1 MSTILLV
8 WELGAGR
15 GHLGPLRQLAERLLL
30 RGHHVFLAS
39 RNVVAAGE
47 LFADLPVGL
56 FAAPFLPGTPSYAV
70 SPVRSF
76 VDILNNVGFGSRS
89 DLAALASAWGSI
101 YKAIRPDA
109 AVFDHSPTALAA
121 SYAFP
126 MRRIL
131 LGTGFSCP
139 PPGRETEDLRIW
151 LRDRRK
157 ASNPS
162 AVLEN
167 LNALRES
174 QKLPPWE
181 SVGGLFA
188 NADAELLATFPQ
200 LDHFGTRDFGRY
212 IGVFPFPPGAMP
224 RWPGN
229 SPPRAFAYLK
239 PHTLVEGVVAELTRL
254 QVATILYT
262 GSDDTDTV
270 RRYATEWVHVA
281 PGVLDLKSAM
291 AEADFAVLNGTHAT
305 TAAALL
311 AGKSTVHF
319 PLVLEQWVL
328 AERVAAL
335 GAGLVVPANRPQS
348 LAESLRRA
356 AEGEGRPGAQAFAT
370 KYADFDPQSSV
381 DSAVQAIETLT
392 AGSFNP

>member
-47 LFADLPVGL
+47 LFANLPVGL
-56 FAAPFLPGTPSYAV
+56 FAAPFLPGTPGYAV

-89 DLAALASAWGSI
+89 DLAALASAWASI
-101 YKAIRPDA
+101 YTAVRPDA
-109 AVFDHSPTALAA
+109 VVFDHSPTALAA
-121 SYAFP
+121 SYAFAT
-126 MRRIL
+126 RRIL

-139 PPGRETEDLRIW
+139 PPGRESEDLRIW
-151 LRDRRK
+151 LGDRRT

-167 LNALRES
+167 LNALRDS
-174 QKLPPWE
+174 QQLAPWK
-181 SVGGLFA
+181 SVGVLFA
-188 NADAELLATFPQ
+188 DVDATLLATFPE
-200 LDHFGTRDFGRY
+200 LDHFASRDAGRY
-212 IGVFPFPPGAMP
+212 FGVFSFPPGAAP
-224 RWPGN
+224 RWP
-229 SPPRAFAYLK
+229 SDSRPRAFAYLK
-239 PHTLVEGVVAELTRL
+239 PHKLVESVVAELTRL
-254 QVATILYT
+254 QVATILFT
-262 GSDDTDTV
+262 GSDDADTA
-270 RRYATEWVHVA
+270 RRYATDWVRVA
-281 PGVLDLKSAM
+281 PEVLDLKLAM
-291 AEADFAVLNGTHAT
+291 AEADFAILNGTHAT

-311 AGKSTVHF
+311 AGRPTVHF

-348 LAESLRRA
+348 LSENLQRA
-356 AEGEGRPGAQAFAT
+356 AGGEGRTGAEAFAR
-370 KYADFDPQSSV
+370 KYGDIDQPASLDSV
-381 DSAVQAIETLT
+381 ALAIERIIE
-392 AGSFNP
+392 S

>member
-1 MSTILLV
+1 
-8 WELGAGR
+8 
-15 GHLGPLRQLAERLLL
+15 
-30 RGHHVFLAS
+30 VFLAS

-76 VDILNNVGFGSRS
+76 VDILHNVGFGSRS
-89 DLAALASAWGSI
+89 DLAALASAWESI
-101 YKAIRPDA
+101 YKAVRPDA
-109 AVFDHSPTALAA
+109 TVFDHSPAALAA
-121 SYAFP
+121 SYAFS

-167 LNALRES
+167 LNDLRES

-181 SVGGLFA
+181 SVGSLFA
-188 NADAELLATFPQ
+188 DADATLLATFAE
-200 LDHFGTRDFGRY
+200 LDHFGAREFGRY
-212 IGVFPFPPGAMP
+212 IGVFPFPCGAMP
-224 RWPGN
+224 HWPGN

-262 GSDDTDTV
+262 GSDDAESA
-270 RRYATEWVHVA
+270 RRYTTNRVHVA
-281 PGVLDLKSAM
+281 SGILDLKIAM
-291 AEADFAVLNGTHAT
+291 SQADFAILNGTHAT

-311 AGKSTVHF
+311 AGKPTVHF

-335 GAGLVVPANRPQS
+335 GAGLVVPANRPQ
-348 LAESLRRA
+348 LLPESLRRA
-356 AEGEGRPGAQAFAT
+356 VEGERRAGAEAFAT
-370 KYADFDPQSSV
+370 KYADFEPQSSV
-381 DSAVQAIETLT
+381 ATAVEAIERAIRL
-392 AGSFNP
+392 